1 MGLGGAILSFVLTT
15 SDVSL
20 LYVLVEGPGIVR
32 AAGPDPGP
40 VSIGSRVEQSF
51 GVDWPT
57 MVDLAESQTPLRS
70 THGEL
75 SFSPLRDERDAIRNI
90 LVRVSPTTT
99 SRSSRPPST
108 TTRPLPM
115 EWVLGRDPD
124 VAAAIGL
131 AQKLAAMSLPLHLIG
146 ERGTGLET
154 LALNLAATRSHEGPI
169 LRFDASEELFGRPDA
184 KGGVLVVGHL
194 DELESGAAKRLV
206 KELSQGIYEGW
217 QLLGW
222 GYGSLLDKSRPAG
235 VRELGAIVGSSTVEL
250 PPLRLR
256 SDLQHLVRAMLKTM
270 TREDGSEFDVA
281 PEAMRRLSSYSWPG
295 NLQELRALL
304 ARTTATTP
312 SGPIRELSLPSEG
325 GALGATEGLRRV
337 AERRALEEAMRSAR
351 GNVSVAA
358 RQLGVARSTLYRLLE
373 RHSLARS

>member
-1 MGLGGAILSFVLTT
+1 
-15 SDVSL
+15 
-20 LYVLVEGPGIVR
+20 
-32 AAGPDPGP
+32 
-40 VSIGSRVEQSF
+40 
-51 GVDWPT
+51 

-194 DELESGAAKRLV
+194 DELESRKASTKGGSCSAGATGASSTSRGPP
-206 KELSQGIYEGW
+206 ESESW
-217 QLLGW
+217 ER
-222 GYGSLLDKSRPAG
+222 SSARPRSSSRPYDFA
-235 VRELGAIVGSSTVEL
+235 RICST
-250 PPLRLR
+250 
-256 SDLQHLVRAMLKTM
+256 S
-270 TREDGSEFDVA
+270 
-281 PEAMRRLSSYSWPG
+281 
-295 NLQELRALL
+295 
-304 ARTTATTP
+304 
-312 SGPIRELSLPSEG
+312 SGPC
-325 GALGATEGLRRV
+325 
-337 AERRALEEAMRSAR
+337 
-351 GNVSVAA
+351 
-358 RQLGVARSTLYRLLE
+358 
-373 RHSLARS
+373 